1 MKKTRPELRPSLT
14 GRPGFATLVLTGWE
28 SESIEIGARAEVCVQ
43 RNQDQRYLGEGRQ
56 WTASQTWHQVS
67 LSDEPTAESVML
79 SLEPVVVDPLVEN
92 PQMTY
97 QIQIRIGSEQG
108 VGVIRIR
115 EGVLSSHAAGQTAS
129 PVAHVSQAAVEPI
142 APEPAPLELAPAPEP
157 VVASENKKSKL
168 PLIALLILLLLVGV
182 GWFAWMQLKTEPVTI
197 AVLEPQVTEPVP
209 TTPNPVVAEAPTSA
223 PIETP
228 IAAAPVPAPV
238 VVPPTAPVAVP
249 PPAPAAPPAP
259 VEPPA
264 CSAEAMAKVKDDLI
278 FIQSCLKT
286 NPDSVQVLSVID
298 AAKKS
303 KRCDLAQRLYAFKGQ
318 AGDIPVALAYAK
330 EFDPASF
337 AAGCFKAADKET
349 AIYWY
354 EVVVSKDANHAEA
367 KSRLGA
373 LRK

>member
-28 SESIEIGARAEVCVQ
+28 PESIEIGARAEVCVQ

-115 EGVLSSHAAGQTAS
+115 GGVLSSHAAGQTAS
-129 PVAHVSQAAVEPI
+129 PVAHVSQAAVEPLT
-142 APEPAPLELAPAPEP
+142 PESAPLELAPAPEP
-157 VVASENKKSKL
+157 VVAIENKKSNL

-182 GWFAWMQLKTEPVTI
+182 GWFASMQLKTEPVTV
-197 AVLEPQVTEPVP
+197 A
-209 TTPNPVVAEAPTSA
+209 VVAEAPAAA
-223 PIETP
+223 P
-228 IAAAPVPAPV
+228 AAAPV
-238 VVPPTAPVAVP
+238 VATP
-249 PPAPAAPPAP
+249 LAPAAPPTP

-264 CSAEAMAKVKDDLI
+264 CSAEAMAKVKDDLMY
-278 FIQSCLKT
+278 IQSCLKT
-286 NPDSVQVLSVID
+286 NPDSVQVLAVID

-303 KRCDLAQRLYAFKGQ
+303 NRCDLAQRLYAFKGQ
-318 AGDIPVALAYAK
+318 SGDIPVALAYAK

-367 KSRLGA
+367 KSRLEA

>member
-1 MKKTRPELRPSLT
+1 MKKTRPELQPSLT

-97 QIQIRIGSEQG
+97 QIQIRIGSEHG

-115 EGVLSSHAAGQTAS
+115 EGVLSSHAAGQSAS
-129 PVAHVSQAAVEPI
+129 PVAHVAQAIVEPLVS
-142 APEPAPLELAPAPEP
+142 EPAPIELAPVPETL
-157 VVASENKKSKL
+157 VVSENKKSNKL
-168 PLIALLILLLLVGV
+168 PLIALFILLLLIGV
-182 GWFAWMQLKTEPVTI
+182 GWFAWMQLKSEP
-197 AVLEPQVTEPVP
+197 A
-209 TTPNPVVAEAPTSA
+209 TTPNPVVVEAPT
-223 PIETP
+223 
-228 IAAAPVPAPV
+228 AAPVAAPV
-238 VVPPTAPVAVP
+238 VAPLPV
-249 PPAPAAPPAP
+249 PAASSAP

-264 CSAEAMAKVKDDLI
+264 CSAEAMAKVKDDLMY
-278 FIQSCLKT
+278 IQSCLKT
-286 NPDSVQVLSVID
+286 NPDSVQVLAVID

-303 KRCDLAQRLYAFKGQ
+303 NRCDLAQRLYAFKGQ

-330 EFDPASF
+330 EFDPATF
-337 AAGCFKAADKET
+337 APGCFKAADKET

-354 EVVVSKDANHAEA
+354 EVVVSKDATHTEA
-367 KSRLGA
+367 KARLEA

>member
-43 RNQDQRYLGEGRQ
+43 RNQDQRYLGEGRH

-67 LSDEPTAESVML
+67 LSDEPASDSVML
-79 SLEPVVVDPLVEN
+79 SLDPVVVDPLVEN

-97 QIQIRIGSEQG
+97 QIQIRIGSEHG

-115 EGVLSSHAAGQTAS
+115 EGVLSSHAAGQSVS
-129 PVAHVSQAAVEPI
+129 PVALVAQAVVEPLV
-142 APEPAPLELAPAPEP
+142 PEPAPIELAPASEP
-157 VVASENKKSKL
+157 VIGSENKKSNKL
-168 PLIALLILLLLVGV
+168 PLIALFILLLLIGG
-182 GWFAWMQLKTEPVTI
+182 GWFTWMQLKSEP
-197 AVLEPQVTEPVP
+197 A
-209 TTPNPVVAEAPTSA
+209 TTPNSVVAEAPTAA
-223 PIETP
+223 P
-228 IAAAPVPAPV
+228 AAAAV
-238 VVPPTAPVAVP
+238 VVS
-249 PPAPAAPPAP
+249 PPAPEAPSAP

-264 CSAEAMAKVKDDLI
+264 CSAEAMAKIKEDLI

-286 NPDSVQVLSVID
+286 NPDSVQVLAVID

-303 KRCDLAQRLYAFKGQ
+303 NRCDLAQRLYAFKGQ

-330 EFDPASF
+330 EFDPAF
-337 AAGCFKAADKET
+337 FTPGCFNAADKET

-354 EVVVSKDANHAEA
+354 EVVVSKDATHTEA
-367 KSRLGA
+367 KSRLEA

>member
-1 MKKTRPELRPSLT
+1 MKKTRPELRPSLN

-67 LSDEPTAESVML
+67 LSDEPTAESVKL

-92 PQMTY
+92 TQMTY
-97 QIQIRIGSEQG
+97 QIQIRIGSEHG

-129 PVAHVSQAAVEPI
+129 PVAHVSQASVEPLV
-142 APEPAPLELAPAPEP
+142 PAPAPIELAPAPEP
-157 VVASENKKSKL
+157 VVATENKKSNKL
-168 PLIALLILLLLVGV
+168 PLIGLFILLLLIGV
-182 GWFAWMQLKTEPVTI
+182 GWFAWMQLKTEP
-197 AVLEPQVTEPVP
+197 A
-209 TTPNPVVAEAPTSA
+209 TTAPNPVVAEAPASA
-223 PIETP
+223 T
-228 IAAAPVPAPV
+228 IAAPVAVPVPAPAV
-238 VVPPTAPVAVP
+238 VP
-249 PPAPAAPPAP
+249 PPAPAAPPVP

-264 CSAEAMAKVKDDLI
+264 CSAEAMAKVKDDLMY
-278 FIQSCLKT
+278 IQSCLKT
-286 NPDSVQVLSVID
+286 NPDSVQVLAVID

-303 KRCDLAQRLYAFKGQ
+303 NRCDLAQRLYAFKGQ

-337 AAGCFKAADKET
+337 TSGCFKAADKET

-354 EVVVSKDANHAEA
+354 EVVLSKDANHAEA
-367 KSRLGA
+367 KSRLEA

>member
-1 MKKTRPELRPSLT
+1 MKKTRPELKPSLT

-56 WTASQTWHQVS
+56 WTTSQTWHQVS
-67 LSDEPTAESVML
+67 LSDEPTAESVKL

-97 QIQIRIGSEQG
+97 QIQIRIGSEHG

-115 EGVLSSHAAGQTAS
+115 EGVLSSHAAGQSVS
-129 PVAHVSQAAVEPI
+129 PVAHVSQAPVEPLV
-142 APEPAPLELAPAPEP
+142 PEPAPIELAPAPEP
-157 VVASENKKSKL
+157 VVPIENKKSNKL
-168 PLIALLILLLLVGV
+168 PLIGLFILLLLIGV
-182 GWFAWMQLKTEPVTI
+182 GWFAWMQLKTEPAT
-197 AVLEPQVTEPVP
+197 
-209 TTPNPVVAEAPTSA
+209 TTPNPIVAEAPTA
-223 PIETP
+223 TP
-228 IAAAPVPAPV
+228 VAAPV
-238 VVPPTAPVAVP
+238 VAP
-249 PPAPAAPPAP
+249 PPVPAAPPAP

-264 CSAEAMAKVKDDLI
+264 CSAEAMAKVKDDLMY
-278 FIQSCLKT
+278 IQSCLKT
-286 NPDSVQVLSVID
+286 NPDSVQVLAVID

-303 KRCDLAQRLYAFKGQ
+303 NRCDLAQRLYAFKGQ

-337 AAGCFKAADKET
+337 TLGCFKAADKET

-354 EVVVSKDANHAEA
+354 EVVLSKDANHAEA
-367 KSRLGA
+367 KSRLEA

>member
-1 MKKTRPELRPSLT
+1 MKKTRPELRTSLT

-56 WTASQTWHQVS
+56 WTTSQTWHQVS
-67 LSDEPTAESVML
+67 LSDEPAAESVML

-97 QIQIRIGSEQG
+97 QIQIRIGSEHG
-108 VGVIRIR
+108 VGVVRIR
-115 EGVLSSHAAGQTAS
+115 EGVLSSHAAGQSVS
-129 PVAHVSQAAVEPI
+129 PVAHVSQASVEPLVS
-142 APEPAPLELAPAPEP
+142 EPAPIELAPAPEP
-157 VVASENKKSKL
+157 VVPIENKKSNKL
-168 PLIALLILLLLVGV
+168 ALIGLFILLLLIGV
-182 GWFAWMQLKTEPVTI
+182 GWFAWMQLKTEPAT
-197 AVLEPQVTEPVP
+197 
-209 TTPNPVVAEAPTSA
+209 TTPNPVVAEAP
-223 PIETP
+223 P
-228 IAAAPVPAPV
+228 AAPVAAPV
-238 VVPPTAPVAVP
+238 VAP
-249 PPAPAAPPAP
+249 PPVPAAPPAP

-264 CSAEAMAKVKDDLI
+264 CSAEAMAKVKDDLMY
-278 FIQSCLKT
+278 IQSCLKT
-286 NPDSVQVLSVID
+286 NPDSVQVLAVID

-303 KRCDLAQRLYAFKGQ
+303 NRCDLAQRLYAFKGQ

-337 AAGCFKAADKET
+337 TPGCFKAADKET

-354 EVVVSKDANHAEA
+354 EVVLSKDASHAEA
-367 KSRLGA
+367 KSRLEA

>member
-1 MKKTRPELRPSLT
+1 MKKTRPELRPSMT
-14 GRPGFATLVLTGWE
+14 GRPGFATLVLTGWD
-28 SESIEIGARAEVCVQ
+28 SESVEIGARAEVCVQ

-97 QIQIRIGSEQG
+97 QIQIRIGSENG

-129 PVAHVSQAAVEPI
+129 PVAHVSQAAVEPLT
-142 APEPAPLELAPAPEP
+142 PEPAPLELAPAPEP
-157 VVASENKKSKL
+157 VVATENKKSNKL
-168 PLIALLILLLLVGV
+168 LLIALLILLVLIGV
-182 GWFAWMQLKTEPVTI
+182 GWFAWMQLKTEPATI
-197 AVLEPQVTEPVP
+197 AVAVPQVAEPVQ
-209 TTPNPVVAEAPTSA
+209 TTPNPVVAEAPTA
-223 PIETP
+223 VPV
-228 IAAAPVPAPV
+228 AAPV
-238 VVPPTAPVAVP
+238 VA
-249 PPAPAAPPAP
+249 PPAVPAAPPTP

-278 FIQSCLKT
+278 YIQSCLKT
-286 NPDSVQVLSVID
+286 NPDSVQLLAVID

-303 KRCDLAQRLYAFKGQ
+303 NRCDLAQRLYAFKGQ

-337 AAGCFKAADKET
+337 TAGCFKAADKET

-367 KSRLGA
+367 KSRLEA

>member
-1 MKKTRPELRPSLT
+1 MRKTRPELRPSLT
-14 GRPGFATLVLTGWE
+14 GGPGFATLVLSGWE
-28 SESIEIGARAEVCVQ
+28 LESVEIGACAEVCVQ

-67 LSDEPTAESVML
+67 LSEEPAAGFVML
-79 SLEPVVVDPLVEN
+79 ALEPVIVDLLVAN

-97 QIQIRIGSEQG
+97 QIQIRIGSESG

-129 PVAHVSQAAVEPI
+129 PVSHVAQAAVDPRVPEPEPI
-142 APEPAPLELAPAPEP
+142 ELAPAPEP
-157 VVASENKKSKL
+157 LVATENKKSNTL
-168 PLIALLILLLLVGV
+168 PLVALIILLLLIGV
-182 GWFAWMQLKTEPVTI
+182 GWFAWMQLKSEP
-197 AVLEPQVTEPVP
+197 A
-209 TTPNPVVAEAPTSA
+209 TTTPVVAQAPTSA
-223 PIETP
+223 PT
-228 IAAAPVPAPV
+228 AAPVAAPV
-238 VVPPTAPVAVP
+238 VAPPPVPTAPT
-249 PPAPAAPPAP
+249 AP

-278 FIQSCLKT
+278 YIQSCLKT
-286 NPDSVQVLSVID
+286 NPDSVQVLAVID

-303 KRCDLAQRLYAFKGQ
+303 NRCDLAQRLYAFKGQ

-330 EFDPASF
+330 EFDPVSF
-337 AAGCFKAADKET
+337 TSGCFKAADKET

-354 EVVVSKDANHAEA
+354 EVVLSKDANHAEA
-367 KSRLGA
+367 KSRLEA

>member
-97 QIQIRIGSEQG
+97 QIQIRIGSENG

-129 PVAHVSQAAVEPI
+129 PVAHVSQAAVEPFV
-142 APEPAPLELAPAPEP
+142 PEPAPLELAPAPEP
-157 VVASENKKSKL
+157 VVATENKKSKL
-168 PLIALLILLLLVGV
+168 SLIVLLILLLLIGV
-182 GWFAWMQLKTEPVTI
+182 GWFAWMQLKTEP
-197 AVLEPQVTEPVP
+197 A
-209 TTPNPVVAEAPTSA
+209 TTAPNPVVAEVPTSA
-223 PIETP
+223 PI
-228 IAAAPVPAPV
+228 AAPVAVPVPAPV
-238 VVPPTAPVAVP
+238 VVPPTAPAVTP
-249 PPAPAAPPAP
+249 VP

-286 NPDSVQVLSVID
+286 NPDSAQVLAVID

-303 KRCDLAQRLYAFKGQ
+303 NRCDLAQRLYAFKGQ